1 MSPTRPSPTRPS
13 RKLLLLLAFAVG
25 GGLSHAGAAQDGAP
39 IDLTGFYHG
48 RWVDKVRNITNNVLR
63 LHITQHGEL
72 VRGAALDNT
81 LWLQGSLR
89 GDRVILQWE
98 HASGSY
104 GDGFLNVID
113 GGRQLV
119 GTWESKGS
127 SRYYGIWELERL

>member
-1 MSPTRPSPTRPS
+1 MSC
-13 RKLLLLLAFAVG
+13 KLLLLLVAAVG
-25 GGLSHAGAAQDGAP
+25 VGLPSAGEAQDGAP
-39 IDLTGFYHG
+39 IDLTGFYKG
-48 RWVDKVRNITNNVLR
+48 RWVDKGRNVTNNALR
-63 LHITQHGEL
+63 LQITQHGEL

-81 LWLQGSLR
+81 LWVQGSLR

-98 HASGSY
+98 HASGNY

-127 SRYYGIWELERL
+127 ARFYGIWEFERL